1 MYMYVVTSPQSLY
14 HDIDNREGSP
24 GDSFV
29 LETDVVIIGGPR
41 NGVVRH
47 RREGSERAK
56 VTQRTE
62 TARRS
67 RHDGPSDD

>member
-1 MYMYVVTSPQSLY
+1 LLALLLVHTVRLR
-14 HDIDNREGSP
+14 ICKIN
-24 GDSFV
+24 SFV

-41 NGVVRH
+41 NGLVRH
-47 RREGSERAK
+47 RREGGERAK